1 MYKSKKG
8 KFRACVCM
16 CVCVCVCAVVCMN
29 RFQEICSLFLN
40 FEEQ

>member
-16 CVCVCVCAVVCMN
+16 CVYVCVCRGVYESFPRNM
-29 RFQEICSLFLN
+29 LFV
-40 FEEQ
+40 FEF